1 MIDALFIFCCALVI
15 LGAATTI
22 SDALTKAQRPKKRER
37 LTVPFLERPLKADE
51 VRHLVHQMAILDAV
65 HPITRDSYY
74 DETCHRVE
82 SLVTDAVG
90 RPFWL
95 SRNDWFNVAR
105 AWVATE
111 GQEIPERCERLT
123 IRLRLNV

>member
-1 MIDALFIFCCALVI
+1 MTDLIFIICLALVF
-15 LGAATTI
+15 LGAATFI

-51 VRHLVHQMAILDAV
+51 VRHLVHQMAILDAI